1 MGNGQ
6 RGGYTP
12 RIFQPNGG
20 VGKTSPRQVPARA
33 PACLTLYY
41 DGLARRPQLMPSTDT
56 FCFFVGL
63 LLGLTAPWRR
73 RVHKDP
79 PFRPQFGGICPR
91 NSTIWYVVAVYFI
104 ILCSAFFY

>member
-1 MGNGQ
+1 MVKGGGIPPGFFSQ
-6 RGGYTP
+6 TGGWGKQARGRCP
-12 RIFQPNGG
+12 RVHQP
-20 VGKTSPRQVPARA
+20 VSH
-33 PACLTLYY
+33 YI